1 MATLRHAQGRG
12 ERSRTTTILVTGAAG
27 FVGSHLLE
35 LLEPDS
41 DHIIAWLRPGTDAQV
56 KGTRIRWMSVEMQDR
71 DAVLAAITAA
81 APTEVYHLAGV
92 PHVGDSWS
100 HTHETF
106 AGNVLATHYLFEALR
121 KAALAPRVL
130 ITSSATVYTP
140 LSRAISESDPV
151 NPNSPYGTSKLA
163 QEMVARR
170 GWEDDRIP
178 GLIARAFNHVGP
190 RQSPAF
196 VASSIAK
203 QIAEIE
209 AGRKDPVLM
218 MGNMEPERDIMDVR
232 DTVRAYR
239 ALMQTARPGVP
250 YNVCSGIP
258 TAIRTL
264 VELFV
269 SKARVP
275 ISIEQDAARLRP
287 NDTPMVLGDRSRIT
301 RDTGWEPQIPLEK
314 TVSDL
319 LAYWRAELAR

>member
-1 MATLRHAQGRG
+1 
-12 ERSRTTTILVTGAAG
+12 
-27 FVGSHLLE
+27 
-35 LLEPDS
+35 
-41 DHIIAWLRPGTDAQV
+41 
-56 KGTRIRWMSVEMQDR
+56 MQDR
-71 DAVLAAITAA
+71 DAVLAAIAAA
-81 APTEVYHLAGV
+81 APTQVYHLAGV

-121 KAALAPRVL
+121 KASLAPRVL

-140 LSRAISESDPV
+140 SSRAISESDPV

-170 GWEDDRIP
+170 AWEDDGIP
-178 GLIARAFNHVGP
+178 GLVARAFNHVGP
-190 RQSPAF
+190 RQTPAF
-196 VASSIAK
+196 VAPSIAK

-209 AGRKDPVLM
+209 AGIKQPVLM
-218 MGNMEPERDIMDVR
+218 MGNMEPQRDIMDVR

-250 YNVCSGIP
+250 YNVCSGVP
-258 TAIRTL
+258 TAIRRL

-269 SKARVP
+269 SHARVP
-275 ISIEQDAARLRP
+275 ISIEQDASRLRP
-287 NDTPMVLGDRSRIT
+287 NDTPMVLGDRSQIT
-301 RDTGWEPQIPLEK
+301 RETGWEPQIPLHE

-319 LAYWRAELAR
+319 LDYWRAELAR

>member
-1 MATLRHAQGRG
+1 MATV
-12 ERSRTTTILVTGAAG
+12 LVTGAAG
-27 FVGSHLLE
+27 FVGGHLLD
-35 LLEPDS
+35 LLEQDA
-41 DHIIAWLRPGTDAQV
+41 DHIVAWLRPGTQAQV
-56 KGTRIRWMSVEMQDR
+56 KGTRIRWMAVEMQDR
-71 DAVLAAITAA
+71 DAVLAAIAAA
-81 APTEVYHLAGV
+81 APTQVYHLAGV

-121 KAALAPRVL
+121 KASLAPRVL

-140 LSRAISESDPV
+140 SSRAISESDPV

-170 GWEDDRIP
+170 AWEDDGIP
-178 GLIARAFNHVGP
+178 GLVARAFNHVGP
-190 RQSPAF
+190 RQTPAF
-196 VASSIAK
+196 VAPSIAK

-209 AGRKDPVLM
+209 AGIKQPVLM
-218 MGNMEPERDIMDVR
+218 MGNMEPQRDIMDVR

-250 YNVCSGIP
+250 YNVCSGVP
-258 TAIRTL
+258 TAIRRL

-269 SKARVP
+269 SHARVP
-275 ISIEQDAARLRP
+275 ISIEQDASRLRP
-287 NDTPMVLGDRSRIT
+287 NDTPMVLGDRSQIT
-301 RDTGWEPQIPLEK
+301 RETGWEPQIPLHE

-319 LAYWRAELAR
+319 LDYWRAELAR